1 MTDDKKRVL
10 VTCGP
15 IPARLDSVKYLTNMF
30 KGGLAFRT
38 ANWLAR
44 DNDLEVT
51 VLCWERADI
60 PKNNADWK
68 ALATIKDV
76 FEYYDWIVAHANDF
90 DAFVFAAAVA
100 NLTPVK
106 PYEGKF
112 PSHLYKPGQEFDIKF
127 MIAPRAIDAVK
138 QLNPRA
144 CVIGYKLFD
153 EPDDDKLVEI
163 ARHTLDDARANLIFA
178 NRPSEAKHKKIAVL
192 PDGTSFE
199 TNFQE
204 HLELIRRA
212 VLQDYFR
219 TEVTPLSKDLEADPD
234 VREALAAVAMY
245 EQTFEKYGT
254 VAIPVAGRE
263 NMFATTSR
271 GHRAGP
277 VIVYGVDPDCRTVHA
292 SGKATLNAPALAA
305 MVHGFPGHV
314 IVHRHF
320 NDPMADKALVD
331 RLDQRYSLEMRYMF
345 PRTISEYEHVR
356 GFIRGGVD
364 AVPCPGHGYL
374 VALPIVPADWK
385 RYNKLFPEK
394 YFKPQ
399 ASMLEA
405 VRHFRENN
413 QDVLE
418 IGGNLKPVGNY
429 SYDPF
434 VEPDPDF
441 AKPVDWDGVM
451 GRNWP
456 CTVCFNA
463 LNYLTMDEINYIAM
477 RSGVF
482 MANTFRQA
490 PETRSTAKEYAVLD
504 ATDKSTPMVRH
515 GLKLP
520 DDTLMRHRFHAY
532 TAEDFERIGLSC
544 VPYGTSSMLVHK
556 DAEPYIQ
563 EDAAGNKEKKEED
576 DV

>member
-1 MTDDKKRVL
+1 MSNDKKRVL

-60 PKNNADWK
+60 PKGNTDWHS
-68 ALATIKDV
+68 LVTIKDV
-76 FEYYDWIVAHANDF
+76 FEYYDWIVAHAKDF

-138 QLNPRA
+138 KLNPRA

-153 EPDDDKLVEI
+153 EPDDAKLVEI

-245 EQTFEKYGT
+245 EKTFEKYGT

-305 MVHGFPGHV
+305 MVHGFPGH
-314 IVHRHF
+314 IVMHRHF
-320 NDPMADKALVD
+320 DDPIADKALVD
-331 RLDQRYSLEMRYMF
+331 RLDKRYSLEMRYMF
-345 PRTISEYEHVR
+345 PGTISEYEHVR
-356 GFIRGGVD
+356 GYVRGGVD

-374 VALPIVPADWK
+374 AALPIVPVDWK
-385 RYNKLFPEK
+385 RYSELFPEK

-405 VRHFRENN
+405 VRSFREKGE
-413 QDVLE
+413 DVLE
-418 IGGNLKPVGNY
+418 IGGNRTPMGNY

-434 VEPDPDF
+434 VTPDPDF
-441 AKPVDWDGVM
+441 AKPVDWDDVM

-456 CTVCFNA
+456 CAVCFNA

-477 RSGVF
+477 RAGVF

-490 PETRSTAKEYAVLD
+490 PETRSNSKEYAVLD
-504 ATDKSTPMVRH
+504 ATDTAAPMVRH
-515 GLKLP
+515 GLRLP
-520 DDTLMRHRFHAY
+520 DDALMRHRFHAY

-544 VPYGTSSMLVHK
+544 VQYGTSSMLVHTN
-556 DAEPYIQ
+556 AGPYIQ
-563 EDAAGNKEKKEED
+563 KNRVDDEKKGD
-576 DV
+576 RTA

>member
-1 MTDDKKRVL
+1 MSNDKKRVL

-44 DNDLEVT
+44 DPDLEVT

-68 ALATIKDV
+68 ALATVKDV
-76 FEYYDWIVAHANDF
+76 FEYYDWVTTYANDF

-153 EPDDDKLVEI
+153 EPDDAKLVEI

-178 NRPSEAKHKKIAVL
+178 NRPSEAKYKKIAVL

-212 VLQDYFR
+212 VLQNYFR
-219 TEVTPLSKDLEADPD
+219 TEITPLTKDLEADPD

-245 EQTFEKYGT
+245 EKTFEKYGT
-254 VAIPVAGRE
+254 VAMPVAGRE

-271 GHRAGP
+271 GHRSGP
-277 VIVYGVDPDCRTVHA
+277 VIVYGVDPDCRIVHA

-305 MVHGFPGHV
+305 MVHGFPGQV

-320 NDPMADKALVD
+320 DDPLADKALVEK
-331 RLDQRYSLEMRYMF
+331 LDQRHNLEMRYMF
-345 PRTISEYEHVR
+345 PGTISEYDHVR
-356 GFIRGGVD
+356 GYVRGGVD

-374 VALPIVPADWK
+374 AALPIVPVDWK
-385 RYNKLFPEK
+385 RYSELFPEK

-405 VRHFRENN
+405 VRSFREKGE
-413 QDVLE
+413 DVLE
-418 IGGNLKPVGNY
+418 IGGNRTPMGNY

-434 VEPDPDF
+434 VTPDPDF

-490 PETRSTAKEYAVLD
+490 PETRSNSKEYAVLD
-504 ATDKSTPMVRH
+504 ATDTAAPMVRH
-515 GLKLP
+515 GLRLP
-520 DDTLMRHRFHAY
+520 DDALMRHRFHAY

-544 VPYGTSSMLVHK
+544 VQYGTSSMLVHTN
-556 DAEPYIQ
+556 AGPYIQ
-563 EDAAGNKEKKEED
+563 KNRVDDEKKGD
-576 DV
+576 RTA